1 MSLLPAGGK
10 QRPETLSLVNMALP
24 CKSSVGVHC
33 VVECGVARY
42 ACRKTLVNSFH
53 PLLSNA
59 AVCKPS
65 FKLRLKCSTS
75 QFALGQYTDDVL
87 CMIPLFCKN
96 SLKLCKVNCT
106 PLSEISS
113 IGFPS
118 LLDTVDKNYITAW
131 VVGCETNA
139 ISGHLL

>member
-1 MSLLPAGGK
+1 MDLLPAGGK

-33 VVECGVARY
+33 VVACGIARY
-42 ACRKTLVNSFH
+42 ACRKSLVKSFH
-53 PLLSNA
+53 PLPSSE
-59 AVCKPS
+59 AVCKLS
-65 FKLRLKCSTS
+65 FKLRLKRLTS
-75 QFALGQYTDDVL
+75 PFALGYYTDDVL
-87 CMIPLFCKN
+87 CKIPLFCKN
-96 SLKLCKVNCT
+96 SLKSCEVNCT

-113 IGFPS
+113 FGFPS
-118 LLDTVDKNYITAW
+118 LLNTVDKNCITAW